1 MLNPELFEVHKKI
14 IDNAFCIQNRKD
26 HDAVSFIRLYDING
40 NRISGLIISD
50 KLTDQYIDLT
60 YDMCSYWQNWQV

>member
-1 MLNPELFEVHKKI
+1 MLQPELFKVHKKI

-26 HDAVSFIRLYDING
+26 YDSVSFIRLYDING
-40 NRISGLIISD
+40 VRISWLIISD

-60 YDMCSYWQNWQV
+60 YDMCSYWKNW